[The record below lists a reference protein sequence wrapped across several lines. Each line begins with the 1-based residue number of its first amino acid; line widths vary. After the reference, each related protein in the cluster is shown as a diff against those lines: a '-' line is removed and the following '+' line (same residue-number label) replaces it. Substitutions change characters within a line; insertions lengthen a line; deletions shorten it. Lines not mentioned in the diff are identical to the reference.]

1 VTAAGKATELRRQ
14 AEVAR
19 EAQAEAAREM
29 IRGLDLDVRI
39 LAREL
44 YGREGTDLEVA
55 RRAVDRM
62 TAVLAHLRGHLQE
75 RLREAER

>member
-1 VTAAGKATELRRQ
+1 VTAAGKAAELRRQ

-19 EAQAEAAREM
+19 EAEVEAAREM

-44 YGREGTDLEVA
+44 
-55 RRAVDRM
+55 
-62 TAVLAHLRGHLQE
+62 
-75 RLREAER
+75 

>member
-1 VTAAGKATELRRQ
+1 VTAAGKAAELRRQ

-19 EAQAEAAREM
+19 EAEVEAAREM

-62 TAVLAHLRGHLQE
+62 TAVLAQLRGCLQQRLQE
-75 RLREAER
+75 EQR